1 MSRSCKTCSHPR
13 RSEIELA
20 VLNNEPYRSIGARF
34 GLNHVS
40 IVRHV
45 QNGHIAAV
53 LVEATELRKVAYSE
67 DLLEKLMYLQH
78 EALKILSEAKNPK
91 EGNPLLN
98 TALNAIGKVNR
109 LLETQAKLAGQLKE
123 FEINISANPHW
134 IAIKQQIFATLRTF
148 PDARDAVLEAIG
160 NGKLTE
166 LQKRMIEP
174 DPVSPAV
181 LDLICRTLGEDIE
194 PDDEC
199 RAQYVLEQEKD

>member
-98 TALNAIGKVNR
+98 TALNAIG
-109 LLETQAKLAGQLKE
+109 QLKE